1 MTDLDDIDS
10 NIFTVSENLF
20 DYDSIVYDK
29 IPGSVGSDENTFVD
43 LSNWRTSNLMP
54 VEAGEQYAIIVNG
67 VITQNIIVRIA
78 YYSNGVIV
86 QKDQSNN
93 TNPFTI
99 PENVDSIR
107 FYSNSTSPFASRY
120 VCSIKHYTSSVT
132 LDWKPYG
139 KIENFMQKGRLQEFG
154 VFVDGSNYYH
164 FVQFGDK
171 ALIRLFKQE
180 GPNNI
185 FGFSALYVGNILD
198 ERVNIGETIATN
210 GTDTIGPISI
220 MRSGI
225 DNGGRFAGGWHT
237 ITINNVSYPTAEQV
251 SLNIAVNGE
260 SIIGKNG
267 MHYGVCDIIV
277 KNKLYYPQTITG
289 ADLSEATPAIE
300 ETVQYILDN
309 KMTARVAHK
318 YISDVRVIL
327 YYGMQAVRIGFDS
340 IVLPNNEMAFAFAD
354 MEGNINLEKPE
365 SFIQLSNPDWIYDLT
380 LKPFGLAKL
389 ERNEGTGATK
399 YGYLPM
405 STRKVYWALIEGD
418 VEHALIPNGKTL
430 MWEGEWN
437 IYPK

>member
-139 KIENFMQKGRLQEFG
+139 KIENFMQKGRLQEF
-154 VFVDGSNYYH
+154 
-164 FVQFGDK
+164 
-171 ALIRLFKQE
+171 
-180 GPNNI
+180 
-185 FGFSALYVGNILD
+185 
-198 ERVNIGETIATN
+198 
-210 GTDTIGPISI
+210 
-220 MRSGI
+220 
-225 DNGGRFAGGWHT
+225 
-237 ITINNVSYPTAEQV
+237 
-251 SLNIAVNGE
+251 
-260 SIIGKNG
+260 
-267 MHYGVCDIIV
+267 
-277 KNKLYYPQTITG
+277 
-289 ADLSEATPAIE
+289 
-300 ETVQYILDN
+300 
-309 KMTARVAHK
+309 
-318 YISDVRVIL
+318 
-327 YYGMQAVRIGFDS
+327 
-340 IVLPNNEMAFAFAD
+340 
-354 MEGNINLEKPE
+354 
-365 SFIQLSNPDWIYDLT
+365 
-380 LKPFGLAKL
+380 
-389 ERNEGTGATK
+389 
-399 YGYLPM
+399 
-405 STRKVYWALIEGD
+405 
-418 VEHALIPNGKTL
+418 
-430 MWEGEWN
+430 
-437 IYPK
+437 